1 MCLVGIRVIVEN
13 LFSFFSYMQR
23 LEKGDRPHFFGSLF
37 SKSRLL
43 QTIVKENIEVETNK
57 H

>member
-1 MCLVGIRVIVEN
+1 MLRI
-13 LFSFFSYMQR
+13 
-23 LEKGDRPHFFGSLF
+23 EKGGGSHFFGSLF
-37 SKSRLL
+37 SKSQLL

>member
-13 LFSFFSYMQR
+13 LFSFFSYMHR